1 MMNLTTTLPLVALGL
16 LWQQAQP
23 ASPPVPQAAASSA
36 VTEILPDAFPAPL
49 QAPQDIDLALC
60 LDTSGSM
67 GGLLDSAR
75 QRLWSLVNELAL
87 AEPTPRLRVA
97 LLTFGTPAY
106 GADSG
111 FVQTALPLTEDLDM
125 VSLKLFELTT
135 NGGDEYVARVTQ
147 AATSGLAWS
156 DNPSALKMIVVAGN
170 ESAEQDPLVTLEVAC
185 GAAIHKGIVVHSLY
199 CDETVQGGPTRQGR
213 ALSNSQAQTMATP
226 AAQTVAAPS
235 TNPAPQPLSDI
246 ALGWKKVAQ
255 LSDGA
260 FAMIQTQNGAPV
272 IETPFDTVLVKL
284 SSDLNDTY
292 IPYGSGSAWAL
303 RNQQVQDSNASG
315 LNNDAAANRAV
326 SKGGKLYFCSWDLLD
341 SLGNGTMTHEE
352 IDLEQLPEPLR
363 ELSPDALRAHIEEK
377 REARAKLQA
386 EIAETGEKRSEW
398 LVQKRTELGT
408 DETTAFDTPLR
419 KAFRELAQARG
430 FRFAQAK
437 QKQPA
442 TASEPEGAKPADAA
456 ETTPAESPVLEVS
469 PTAGK

>member
-1 MMNLTTTLPLVALGL
+1 MMNLTTPLPLVALGL
-16 LWQQAQP
+16 MWQQAQP
-23 ASPPVPQAAASSA
+23 ASPSVPRAAASSA

-49 QAPQDIDLALC
+49 QIPQDVDLALC

-97 LLTFGTPAY
+97 LLTYGTPGY

-147 AATSGLAWS
+147 TATESLAWS
-156 DNPSALKMIVVAGN
+156 AEPNALKMIVVAGN
-170 ESAEQDPLVTLEVAC
+170 ESAEQDPLFTLEAAC
-185 GAAIHKGIVVHSLY
+185 GSAISKGIVVHSLY
-199 CDETVQGGPTRQGR
+199 CDETGQGGQTLQGR
-213 ALSNSQAQTMATP
+213 ATRNSQAQSIAAPVPQTTAT
-226 AAQTVAAPS
+226 PS
-235 TNPAPQPLSDI
+235 TNLAPQPLSVI

-272 IETPFDTVLVKL
+272 IETPFDTVLMEL
-284 SSDLNDTY
+284 STSLNETY

-303 RNQQVQDSNASG
+303 GNQQVQDSNASG

-326 SKGGKLYFCSWDLLD
+326 SKAGKLYFCSWDLLD
-341 SLGNGTMTHEE
+341 SLGNGTMTHGE
-352 IDLEQLPEPLR
+352 IDPEQLPEPLR
-363 ELSPDALRAHIEEK
+363 ELSPEALRAHIEEK

-386 EIAETGEKRSEW
+386 EITETGEKRSEW
-398 LVQKRTELGT
+398 LVRKRLELGT
-408 DETTAFDTPLR
+408 DETKAFDTPLR

-430 FRFAQAK
+430 FRFAQPK
-437 QKQPA
+437 QEQPA
-442 TASEPEGAKPADAA
+442 TASEPEA
-456 ETTPAESPVLEVS
+456 E
-469 PTAGK
+469 